1 MKVKLI
7 TLGIILSFIIS
18 SMPITGIT
26 LVAGAKDEQQQSQ
39 EQKVLDPEFEKYL
52 STLNPTDNITVIV
65 RLKNDPKVDQQ
76 IQALYEGQPD
86 DEAHIIAERLKEKYK
101 KLSIAVGPFEDQLQA
116 GDPAAV
122 EKFNKLVIE
131 YGLTANELK
140 ADNERLA
147 QLRAAKD
154 KEVTSLLDQA
164 YSEMQ
169 NEIRSRVEQL
179 PDTAVIDSY
188 YMPNTV
194 VVKTR
199 VSNIETIAA
208 LPEVIDIFQ
217 GARGVEAISPYY
229 GPIPLSP
236 DNGSIDCPVYGIPFL
251 WTPFKE
257 ATQYRFAL
265 ARDSAMTQMVKEIQV
280 ATTSYIYDGTLDY
293 GTNYFWRVM
302 ALEPAPSDWS
312 QTFNFQTEA
321 APTPVPPEAPLQ
333 PTPWP
338 PILVAGLVITLTAA
352 IGIILWFLVT
362 RSRRGKMKTSE

>member
-1 MKVKLI
+1 MRTVQI
-7 TLGIILSFIIS
+7 YADG
-18 SMPITGIT
+18 
-26 LVAGAKDEQQQSQ
+26 EQQPVQ
-39 EQKVLDPEFEKYL
+39 EQAVISPEFEQYL
-52 STLNPTDNITVIV
+52 SSLNPTDNITVIV

-76 IQALYEGQPD
+76 IQAIYEGQPD
-86 DEAHIIAERLKEKYK
+86 DEAHIIAQRLKEKYR
-101 KLSIAVGPFEDQLQA
+101 KLSIAIGPFEDQLLA

-122 EKFNKLVIE
+122 EKFNKLAIE
-131 YGLTANELK
+131 YGLTGDELK
-140 ADNERLA
+140 ADNERLT

-154 KEVTSLLDQA
+154 KEVTSLLDEA

-188 YMPNTV
+188 NMPNTV

-199 VSNIETIAA
+199 VNNIETIAA

-257 ATQYRFAL
+257 ATKYEFAL
-265 ARDSAMTQMVKEIQV
+265 ARDSDMTQMVKEIQV
-280 ATTSYIYDGTLDY
+280 TTTSNLYDDTLDY
-293 GTNYFWRVM
+293 DTNYFWRVM
-302 ALEPAPSDWS
+302 AIEPAPTEWS
-312 QTFNFQTEA
+312 QTFSFQTEA
-321 APTPVPPEAPLQ
+321 AASAARPPQAEAPPK
-333 PTPWP
+333 PTVSPTT
-338 PILVAGLVITLTAA
+338 PIVIMLVMLSTAVGLITWL
-352 IGIILWFLVT
+352 IIA
-362 RSRRGKMKTSE
+362 RKRRPK